1 MEAVQKARK
10 INQAQDLSSI
20 DVALLDELFQGSR
33 PVLTGV
39 DADST
44 YCFLLEAVEHRD
56 EDTWGYY
63 LLELE
68 QQGLNPDYTIAD
80 AGKGIRAGQKA
91 AWENIPC
98 HGDVWHMFDQCDAL
112 CRNLAKKAQG
122 ATTQREKLEQKM
134 EAAKLKGKGNQLSA
148 LVNSSSQK

>member
-68 QQGLNPDYTIAD
+68 QQGLN
-80 AGKGIRAGQKA
+80 R
-91 AWENIPC
+91 
-98 HGDVWHMFDQCDAL
+98 
-112 CRNLAKKAQG
+112 
-122 ATTQREKLEQKM
+122 
-134 EAAKLKGKGNQLSA
+134 
-148 LVNSSSQK
+148 